1 MSPNDC
7 YDKANEYLR
16 LILSHVGRNRIPV
29 TPANYAVWYEYVAG
43 SNHPLKT
50 AIDEI
55 LISSGQF
62 SDDINDELFEK
73 YIVEKKIL
81 AGEKATLALQ
91 QILRL
96 VSKYISESDGKISE
110 HGATLGAL
118 AAQLQKENLD
128 EDLLQIIIENV
139 LNTTQKLLSRS
150 TELDN
155 NLQKTNQAISLLK
168 DRLANEKIK
177 ATIDPLTGL
186 ANRRQFDKLL
196 TKALD
201 DTNHTGLDLS
211 LLMLDIDHFKKVN
224 DNHGHVVGDQVL
236 RLCSSIIEKNI
247 KGRDS
252 AARYGGEEFVVILQD
267 TPLKGALAVGEQIR
281 SYFETRKW
289 VKKDSGG
296 TIGTITISIGASLY
310 RKGESAE
317 SFIQRA
323 DKALYMSKNNGRN
336 QVTGENG

>member
-1 MSPNDC
+1 MPQKDS

-16 LILSHVGRNRIPV
+16 LLLSYIGRNRIPV

-43 SNHPLKT
+43 SNHPLKQ

-55 LISSGQF
+55 MISSDQF
-62 SDDINDELFEK
+62 STEINDDLFEK
-73 YIVEKKIL
+73 YIVEQKIL

-91 QILRL
+91 QILGF
-96 VSKYISESDGKISE
+96 VSKYISESGGKISE
-110 HGATLGAL
+110 YGTTFEAL
-118 AAQLQKENLD
+118 ADQLTDEKLD
-128 EDLLQIIIENV
+128 ENLLQIIIENV
-139 LNTTQKLLSRS
+139 LHTTQKLLSRS
-150 TELDN
+150 TELDK
-155 NLQKTNQAISLLK
+155 NLQKTNQAVSLLK
-168 DRLANEKIK
+168 NKLANEKIK

-196 TKALD
+196 ARAID
-201 DTNHTGLDLS
+201 NTNQTDMTLS

-224 DNHGHVVGDQVL
+224 DNHGHIVGDQVL

-252 AARYGGEEFVVILQD
+252 AARYGGEEFVIILQD
-267 TPLKGALAVGEQIR
+267 TPLNGALSVGEQIR

-289 VKKDSGG
+289 LKKDSGKA
-296 TIGTITISIGASLY
+296 IGTITISIGASLF
-310 RKGESAE
+310 RKGESAQ
-317 SFIQRA
+317 SFIERA